1 MLLAVHMFSA
11 SHLML
16 AAKAAKKG
24 GSSGI
29 WLLLLL
35 VVYGAV
41 FYFYL
46 RPRSKRQKAAR
57 LEAKKVDVGERV
69 RTIGGFVGVIT
80 KIEDGLT
87 TVRGANGVELDFI
100 ASAIAGR
107 FDPTPVPEPEPDE
120 AEHHEEGDAK

>member
-11 SHLML
+11 SHLMF

-24 GSSGI
+24 SSSGVF
-29 WLLLLL
+29 LLLLV

-57 LEAKKVDVGERV
+57 AEAKKVDVGERI

-80 KIEDGLT
+80 KIEDGVT
-87 TVRGANGVELDFI
+87 TVRGANGIELDFI
-100 ASAIAGR
+100 ASAIAGK
-107 FDPTPVPEPEPDE
+107 FEPTPTVEPEPDD
-120 AEHHEEGDAK
+120 AEHEEGDAR